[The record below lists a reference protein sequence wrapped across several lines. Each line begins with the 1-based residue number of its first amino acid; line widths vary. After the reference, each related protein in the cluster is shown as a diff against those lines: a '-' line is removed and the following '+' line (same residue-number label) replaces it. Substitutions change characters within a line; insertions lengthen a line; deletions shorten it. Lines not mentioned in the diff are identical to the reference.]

1 MEINGRP
8 PPNGARS
15 PQQEEYTKP
24 RQVRGLMVVPEDDIR
39 IHLSIKLG
47 RTRRDSVG
55 ANMPEFVGRI
65 AEEIAGSTW
74 R

>member
-1 MEINGRP
+1 
-8 PPNGARS
+8 
-15 PQQEEYTKP
+15 
-24 RQVRGLMVVPEDDIR
+24 MVVPEDDIR